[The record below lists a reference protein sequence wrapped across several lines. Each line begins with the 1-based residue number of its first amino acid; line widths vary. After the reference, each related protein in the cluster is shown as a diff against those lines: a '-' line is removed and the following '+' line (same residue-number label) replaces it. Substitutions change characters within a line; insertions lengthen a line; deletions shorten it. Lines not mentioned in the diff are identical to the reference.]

1 MTTSKLAADFEQ
13 TELSQVLGAKNAS
26 ALEKAFGYQ
35 NVGEFLHHFPRRYV
49 EVGELTPIAELPF
62 DEHVTVVAQVV
73 NVSQRQMH
81 SRKGFIF
88 EVTVSDELGDAG
100 QELRMTFFNGYQAR
114 TDLQIGTIAM
124 FSGKVGW
131 YQDHLQLSQPDYA
144 ILDEAS
150 QADPTPIPI
159 YPASAKMPNK
169 RIRDLMNVLLE
180 HMTEQNLPEFL
191 PQPLLDARHYPTRWQ
206 AFVQR
211 HHPRELKQA
220 YIARQRFAYEEA
232 FVLQLSL
239 AQKSAQL
246 GSQRAVP
253 RTRVVGGLADKFD
266 QNLPFALTEDQVTVG
281 DEIGADLSV
290 QHPMHRLLQG
300 EVGSGK
306 TVVALRA
313 ILQVI
318 DAGGQAALLAPTEV
332 LAAQHYASIT
342 KMLGS
347 LADPGLFGE
356 GEGTGVALLTGSAK
370 TAQRREALLGIAS
383 GETGLIIG
391 THALL
396 SDQVRFAELGLVVVD
411 EQHRFGVE
419 QRDAL
424 RAKAGDDVPHTLVMT
439 ATPIP
444 RTVAMTVFGDLD
456 TSTIK
461 RLPAGRAPI
470 ATHIV
475 PMQLTGYRDR
485 LYSRIREEVGK
496 GHQVYVVCPRITES
510 AGEQGV
516 LLATY
521 EDTSAQT
528 MSVEMMFD
536 MLNSMPEF
544 EGVRIESLHSQLDPF
559 DKQQIMDSFAAGDID
574 VLVSTTV
581 IEVGVDVHN
590 ATLMVIMDAER
601 FGISQLHQL
610 RGRVGRGGLPGT
622 CLLTTWLDADHAS
635 VNRLRVIES
644 TLDGFELAEADLL
657 ERREGNILG
666 VQQSGSQSTLRE
678 LSIIK
683 DRALIEQA
691 RHDVQTL
698 IGTEQ
703 WQLEYPLLFQTVM
716 GWVDESTREFLNK
729 N

>member
-1 MTTSKLAADFEQ
+1 MDDIRLKNIELA
-13 TELSQVLGAKNAS
+13 ELSKALGAKNAG
-26 ALEKAFGYQ
+26 AIEKAFGYTT
-35 NVGEFLHHFPRRYV
+35 VGEFLRHFPRRYV
-49 EVGELTPIAELPF
+49 DVGELTPIAELPF

-81 SRKGFIF
+81 SRRGFIF
-88 EVTVSDELGDAG
+88 EVTVSDELANNG

-114 TDLQIGTIAM
+114 NDLHIGTIAM

-144 ILDEAS
+144 ILDTAE
-150 QADPTPIPI
+150 QADPRPIPI

-169 RIRDLMNVLLE
+169 KIRDLMALL
-180 HMTEQNLPEFL
+180 TELFTEEQLPEFL
-191 PQPLLDARHYPTRWQ
+191 PETILEQHHYPRR
-206 AFVQR
+206 AKAYLDR
-211 HHPRELKQA
+211 HSPREIKQA
-220 YIARQRFAYEEA
+220 YIARQRFAFEEA
-232 FVLQLSL
+232 FLLQLSL
-239 AQKSAQL
+239 AERNRKL
-246 GSQRAVP
+246 GNQPAIA
-253 RTRVVGGLADKFD
+253 RTQVKNGLADKFESR
-266 QNLPFALTEDQVTVG
+266 LPFELTDDQLAVG
-281 DEIGADLSV
+281 TAITADLARA
-290 QHPMHRLLQG
+290 HPMHRLLQG

-332 LAAQHYASIT
+332 LAAQHYSSIK
-342 KMLGS
+342 KMLGN

-396 SDQVRFAELGLVVVD
+396 GEHVRFAELGLVVID

-424 RAKAGDDVPHTLVMT
+424 RAKGEVAVPHTLVMT

-456 TSTIK
+456 ISTIRK
-461 RLPAGRAPI
+461 LPAGRAPI
-470 ATHIV
+470 STHIV

-485 LYSRIREEVGK
+485 LFSRIREEVSK
-496 GHQVYVVCPRITES
+496 GHQVYVVCPRISET
-510 AGEQGV
+510 AAEQGILV
-516 LLATY
+516 ATA
-521 EDTSAQT
+521 EDGANQT
-528 MSVEMMFD
+528 MSVEAMFE
-536 MLNSMPEF
+536 LLSTMPSF
-544 EGVRIESLHSQLDPF
+544 TDVRLEALHSQLDSS
-559 DKQQIMDSFAAGDID
+559 DKQDIMDEFATGQID

-622 CLLTTWLDADHAS
+622 CLLTTWLDADHQS
-635 VNRLRVIES
+635 VNRLRTIES
-644 TLDGFELAEADLL
+644 TLDGFELAEADLA
-657 ERREGNILG
+657 ERKEGNILG
-666 VQQSGSQSTLRE
+666 VQQSGSRSTLRE

-683 DRALIEQA
+683 DRGLIESA
-691 RHDVQTL
+691 RDDVQL
-698 IGTEQ
+698 LMQSGNWATENS
-703 WQLEYPLLFQTVM
+703 QLASVVGSWIDQ
-716 GWVDESTREFLNK
+716 STSEFLNK

>member
-1 MTTSKLAADFEQ
+1 MAETTLTSFESA
-13 TELSQVLGAKNAS
+13 ELSAFLGKKNSA
-26 ALEKAFGYQ
+26 ALEKAFGYTT
-35 NVGEFLHHFPRRYV
+35 VGEFLWHFPRRYV
-49 EVGELTPIAELPF
+49 EVGELTPISELPF

-81 SRKGFIF
+81 SRRGFIF
-88 EVTVSDELGDAG
+88 EVTVSDELSAGG
-100 QELRMTFFNGYQAR
+100 QELKMTFFNGYQAR
-114 TDLQIGTIAM
+114 TDLHIGTIAM

-131 YQDHLQLSQPDYA
+131 YQDHLQLSQPEYA

-150 QADPTPIPI
+150 QADPRPIPI

-169 RIRDLMNVLLE
+169 RIRDLMGLLLE
-180 HMTEQNLPEFL
+180 HFTDQKLPEFL
-191 PQPLLDARHYPTRWQ
+191 PGELLRTHHYPQRHQ
-206 AFVQR
+206 AFLDR
-211 HHPRELKQA
+211 HFPKEIKHA
-220 YIARQRFAYEEA
+220 YAARQRFAFEEA
-232 FVLQLSL
+232 FMLQLAL
-239 AQKSAQL
+239 GERGRQLGAQKAIA
-246 GSQRAVP
+246 RPPVP
-253 RTRVVGGLADKFD
+253 GRLADKFD
-266 QNLPFALTEDQVTVG
+266 AQLPFSLTEDQLVVG
-281 DEIGADLSV
+281 EQISKDLDQS
-290 QHPMHRLLQG
+290 HPMHRLLQG

-332 LAAQHYASIT
+332 LAAQHYASIK
-342 KMLGS
+342 KMLGK
-347 LADPGLFGE
+347 LAEPGLFGE
-356 GEGTGVALLTGSAK
+356 GEGTDVALLTGSAK

-396 SDQVRFAELGLVVVD
+396 SDHVQFADLGLVVVD

-424 RAKAGDDVPHTLVMT
+424 KSKAVDSVPHTLVMT

-470 ATHIV
+470 HTHIV
-475 PMQLTGYRDR
+475 PMQLTGFRDR
-485 LYSRIREEVGK
+485 LFTRIVEEVEK
-496 GHQVYVVCPRITES
+496 GHQAYVVCPRISDS
-510 AGEQGV
+510 AAEQGI
-516 LLATY
+516 LLASY
-521 EDTSAQT
+521 EESSGQP
-528 MSVEMMFD
+528 MSVEAMHE
-536 MLNSMPEF
+536 MLAGMPEF
-544 EGVRIESLHSQLDPF
+544 AGIRTEALHSQLDAA
-559 DKQQIMDSFAAGDID
+559 DKQATMDSFARGEID
-574 VLVSTTV
+574 VLISTTV
-581 IEVGVDVHN
+581 IEVGVDVQN

-622 CLLTTWLDADHAS
+622 CLMTTWLDADHPS
-635 VNRLRVIES
+635 VGRLKTIES
-644 TLDGFELAEADLL
+644 TIDGFELAEADLA
-657 ERREGNILG
+657 ERKEGNILG
-666 VQQSGSQSTLRE
+666 VQQSGSRSTLRE

-683 DRALIEQA
+683 DRSLIEQA
-691 RHDVQTL
+691 KTDVGRL
-698 IGTEQ
+698 LADANWGSN
-703 WQLEYPLLFQTVM
+703 YPGLLSAA
-716 GWVDESTREFLNK
+716 GNWLDESTKEFLNK

>member
-1 MTTSKLAADFEQ
+1 MMTEQ
-13 TELSQVLGAKNAS
+13 TLVSFEASELSTYLGDKNAT
-26 ALEKAFGYQ
+26 ALEKAFGYTT
-35 NVGEFLHHFPRRYV
+35 VGELLWHFPRRYV

-81 SRKGFIF
+81 SRRGFIY
-88 EVTVSDELGDAG
+88 EVTVSDELSSGG
-100 QELRMTFFNGYQAR
+100 QELKMTFFNGYQAR
-114 TDLQIGTIAM
+114 TDLTVGTIAM

-144 ILDEAS
+144 VLDEAS
-150 QADPTPIPI
+150 QADPRPIPI

-169 RIRDLMNVLLE
+169 RIRDLIGLLLP
-180 HMTEQNLPEFL
+180 HVTEENLPEFL
-191 PQPLLDARHYPTRWQ
+191 PSDLLGSNHYPQRFQ
-206 AFVQR
+206 AYLQR
-211 HHPRELKQA
+211 HAPREVKHA
-220 YIARQRFAYEEA
+220 YVARQRFAYEEA
-232 FVLQLSL
+232 FVLQLTL
-239 AQKSAQL
+239 AERSRQL
-246 GSQRAVP
+246 GAQHAVARP
-253 RTRVVGGLADKFD
+253 RQSGKLADKFEA
-266 QNLPFALTEDQVTVG
+266 QLPFTLTEDQLQVG
-281 DEIGADLSV
+281 DQLASDLS
-290 QHPMHRLLQG
+290 QPHPMHRLLQG

-306 TVVALRA
+306 TIVALRA

-318 DAGGQAALLAPTEV
+318 DGGGQAALLAPTEV
-332 LAAQHYASIT
+332 LAAQHFASIT
-342 KMLGS
+342 KMLGR

-356 GEGTGVALLTGSAK
+356 GEGAGVALLTGSAK
-370 TAQRREALLGIAS
+370 TAQRRQALLGIAS
-383 GETGLIIG
+383 GEIGLIIG

-396 SDQVRFAELGLVVVD
+396 SDQVQFAELGLVVVD

-424 RAKAGDDVPHTLVMT
+424 RAKSGDAVPHTLVMT

-470 ATHIV
+470 QTHIV
-475 PMQLTGYRDR
+475 PMQLTSFRER
-485 LYSRIREEVGK
+485 LFSKITEEVSQ
-496 GHQVYVVCPRITES
+496 GHQVYVVCPRITDT
-510 AGEQGV
+510 AAEQGV
-516 LLATY
+516 LLSTY
-521 EDTSAQT
+521 EESSGQT
-528 MSVEMMFD
+528 MSVEAMME
-536 MLNSMPEF
+536 LLAGMPSF
-544 EGVRIESLHSQLDPF
+544 ANVRVEALHSQLDSE
-559 DKQQIMDSFAAGDID
+559 DKQDVMDSFAGGNID

-610 RGRVGRGGLPGT
+610 RGRVGRGGLQGT
-622 CLLTTWLDADHAS
+622 CLMTTWLDADHPS
-635 VNRLRVIES
+635 VGRLKTIES
-644 TLDGFELAEADLL
+644 TMDGFELAEADLA

-666 VQQSGSQSTLRE
+666 AQQSGSRSALKE

-683 DRALIEQA
+683 DRKLIEQA
-691 RHDVQTL
+691 RANVEAL
-698 IGTEQ
+698 MNVSE
-703 WQLEYPLLFQTVM
+703 WQNKYPELLKM
-716 GWVDESTREFLNK
+716 AGSWVDESSQEFLNK

>member
-1 MTTSKLAADFEQ
+1 MTDQGTAPFEDSELA
-13 TELSQVLGAKNAS
+13 TYLGGKNAQ
-26 ALEKAFGYQ
+26 ALEKAFGYRT
-35 NVGEFLHHFPRRYV
+35 VGDFLWHFPRRYV

-81 SRKGFIF
+81 SRRGFIF
-88 EVTVSDELGDAG
+88 EVTVSDELSSGG
-100 QELRMTFFNGYQAR
+100 QELKMTFFNGYQAR
-114 TDLQIGTIAM
+114 SDLVVGTIAM

-144 ILDEAS
+144 VLDEVS
-150 QADPTPIPI
+150 QADPRPIPI
-159 YPASAKMPNK
+159 YPATAKMPNK
-169 RIRDLMNVLLE
+169 KIRDLMGLLIPHLSE
-180 HMTEQNLPEFL
+180 KRLPEFL
-191 PQPLLDARHYPTRWQ
+191 PDEILRAHRYPERHR
-206 AFVQR
+206 AFLER
-211 HHPRELKQA
+211 HTPREIKNA
-220 YIARQRFAYEEA
+220 YIARQRFAFEEA
-232 FVLQLSL
+232 LVLQLSL
-239 AQKSAQL
+239 AERNRQL
-246 GSQRAVP
+246 GTQQAIARLGVEG
-253 RTRVVGGLADKFD
+253 RLADKFD
-266 QNLPFALTEDQVTVG
+266 NQLPFELTEDQLQVG
-281 DEIGADLSV
+281 DQIYADLS
-290 QHPMHRLLQG
+290 QAHPMHRLLQG

-306 TVVALRA
+306 TIVALRA

-332 LAAQHYASIT
+332 LAAQHFSSIK
-342 KMLGS
+342 KMLGK
-347 LADPGLFGE
+347 LAEPGLFGE

-396 SDQVRFAELGLVVVD
+396 GDQVQFAELGLVVVD

-424 RAKAGDDVPHTLVMT
+424 RAKSGNWVPHTLVMT

-470 ATHIV
+470 QTHIV
-475 PMQLTGYRDR
+475 PMQLAGYRDR
-485 LYSRIREEVGK
+485 LFSRITEEVSQ
-496 GHQVYVVCPRITES
+496 GHQVYVVCPRISDTT
-510 AGEQGV
+510 AEQGV
-516 LLATY
+516 LLSTY
-521 EDTSAQT
+521 DEPSGQI
-528 MSVEMMFD
+528 MSVEAMME
-536 MLNSMPEF
+536 LLAGMPEF
-544 EGVRIESLHSQLDPF
+544 SSLRVEALHSQLDAAR
-559 DKQQIMDSFAAGDID
+559 KQELMDSFARGEID

-610 RGRVGRGGLPGT
+610 RGRIGRGGLPGT
-622 CLLTTWLDADHAS
+622 CLMTTWLDADHPS
-635 VNRLRVIES
+635 VSRLKTIES
-644 TLDGFELAEADLL
+644 TLDGFELAEAELA

-666 VQQSGSQSTLRE
+666 VQQSGSQSSLKE

-683 DRALIEQA
+683 DRTVIEQA
-691 RHDVQTL
+691 RGHVDALMKMPAWQTKYPRL
-698 IGTEQ
+698 
-703 WQLEYPLLFQTVM
+703 LEIV
-716 GWVDESTREFLNK
+716 GAWADESTKEFLNK

>member
-1 MTTSKLAADFEQ
+1 MAETTLTSFESA
-13 TELSQVLGAKNAS
+13 ELSAFLGKKNS
-26 ALEKAFGYQ
+26 TALEKAFGYKT
-35 NVGEFLHHFPRRYV
+35 VGEFLWHFPRRYV
-49 EVGELTPIAELPF
+49 EVGELTPISELPF

-81 SRKGFIF
+81 SRRGFIF
-88 EVTVSDELGDAG
+88 EVTVSDELSAGG
-100 QELRMTFFNGYQAR
+100 QELKMTFFNGYQAR
-114 TDLQIGTIAM
+114 TDLHIGTIAM

-131 YQDHLQLSQPDYA
+131 YQDHLQLSQPEYA

-150 QADPTPIPI
+150 QADPRPIPI

-169 RIRDLMNVLLE
+169 RIRDLMGLLLE
-180 HMTEQNLPEFL
+180 HFTDQKLPEFL
-191 PQPLLDARHYPTRWQ
+191 PRELLRTHHYPQRHQ
-206 AFVQR
+206 AFLDR
-211 HHPRELKQA
+211 HFPKEIKHA
-220 YIARQRFAYEEA
+220 YVARQRFAFEEA
-232 FVLQLSL
+232 FMLQLAL
-239 AQKSAQL
+239 GERGRQLGAQKAIA
-246 GSQRAVP
+246 RPPVP
-253 RTRVVGGLADKFD
+253 GRLADKFD
-266 QNLPFALTEDQVTVG
+266 AQLPFSLTEDQLVVG
-281 DEIGADLSV
+281 EQISKDLDQS
-290 QHPMHRLLQG
+290 HPMHRLLQG

-332 LAAQHYASIT
+332 LAAQHYASIK
-342 KMLGS
+342 KMLGK
-347 LADPGLFGE
+347 LAEPGLFGE
-356 GEGTGVALLTGSAK
+356 GEGTGVELLTGSAK
-370 TAQRREALLGIAS
+370 SAHRREALLGIAS

-396 SDQVRFAELGLVVVD
+396 SDHVQFADLGLVVVD

-424 RAKAGDDVPHTLVMT
+424 RSKAVDSVPHTLVMT

-470 ATHIV
+470 HTHIV
-475 PMQLTGYRDR
+475 PMQLTGFRDR
-485 LYSRIREEVGK
+485 LFTRIVEEVEK
-496 GHQVYVVCPRITES
+496 GHQVYVVCPRISDT
-510 AGEQGV
+510 AAEQGV
-516 LLATY
+516 LLASY
-521 EDTSAQT
+521 EDSSGQP
-528 MSVEMMFD
+528 MSVESMQE
-536 MLNSMPEF
+536 MLGGMPEF
-544 EGVRIESLHSQLDPF
+544 AGIRTEALHSQLDAA
-559 DKQQIMDSFAAGDID
+559 DKQATMDSFARGEID
-574 VLVSTTV
+574 VLISTTV

-622 CLLTTWLDADHAS
+622 CLMTTWLDADHPS
-635 VNRLRVIES
+635 VGRLKTIES
-644 TLDGFELAEADLL
+644 TIDGFELAEADLA
-657 ERREGNILG
+657 ERKEGNILG
-666 VQQSGSQSTLRE
+666 VQQSGSRSTLRE

-683 DRALIEQA
+683 DRSLIEQA
-691 RHDVQTL
+691 RTDV
-698 IGTEQ
+698 GR
-703 WQLEYPLLFQTVM
+703 LLADANWGSNYQ
-716 GWVDESTREFLNK
+716 GLLSAAGNWLDESTKEFLNK

>member
-1 MTTSKLAADFEQ
+1 MTAETTIQDFENSP
-13 TELSQVLGAKNAS
+13 LSKMLGAKNAT
-26 ALEKAFGYQ
+26 ALEKAFGYGT
-35 NVGEFLHHFPRRYV
+35 VGEFIRHFPRRYV

-73 NVSQRQMH
+73 NISQRQMH

-100 QELRMTFFNGYQAR
+100 QQLKMTFFNGYQAR
-114 TDLQIGTIAM
+114 TDLLVGTIAM

-131 YQDHLQLSQPDYA
+131 YQDHLQLNQPDYA
-144 ILDEAS
+144 VLDEAS
-150 QADPTPIPI
+150 QADPRPIPI

-169 RIRDLMNVLLE
+169 KIRDLMAHLIE
-180 HMTEQNLPEFL
+180 QMTEENLPEFL
-191 PQPLLDARHYPTRWQ
+191 PQELLDAHHYPLRHQ
-206 AFVQR
+206 AYANR
-211 HHPRELKQA
+211 HSPRELKNA
-220 YIARQRFAYEEA
+220 YVARQRFAFEEA
-232 FVLQLSL
+232 FLLQLSL
-239 AQKSAQL
+239 AERNRQIGTQHAIA
-246 GSQRAVP
+246 RP
-253 RTRVVGGLADKFD
+253 RRTGGLADKFD
-266 QNLPFALTEDQVTVG
+266 AQLPFVLTEDQQQVG
-281 DEIGADLSV
+281 HEISQDLELN
-290 QHPMHRLLQG
+290 HPMHRLLQG

-342 KMLGS
+342 KMLGT

-383 GETGLIIG
+383 GETGLIVG

-396 SDQVRFAELGLVVVD
+396 GEQVRFAELGLVVID

-424 RAKAGDDVPHTLVMT
+424 RAKGNDSVPHTLVMT

-461 RLPAGRAPI
+461 HLPVGRAPI
-470 ATHIV
+470 STHIV
-475 PMQLTGYRDR
+475 PMQLTGYRNR
-485 LYSRIREEVGK
+485 LYTRISEEVAK
-496 GHQVYVVCPRITES
+496 GHQVYVVCPRISDS
-510 AGEQGV
+510 AGEQGI

-521 EDTSAQT
+521 EDTSAQS
-528 MSVEMMFD
+528 MSVEK
-536 MLNSMPEF
+536 MLELLGGLPEF
-544 EGVRIESLHSQLDPF
+544 NSINVQGLHSQLDSG
-559 DKQQIMDSFAAGDID
+559 DKQTIMDAFAAGDID

-622 CLLTTWLDADHAS
+622 CLLSTWLDADHPS

-644 TLDGFELAEADLL
+644 TLDGFELAEADLA
-657 ERREGNILG
+657 ERKEGNILG
-666 VQQSGSQSTLRE
+666 VQQSGRQSTLRE

-683 DRALIEQA
+683 DRALIEKA
-691 RHDVQTL
+691 RDDVRIL
-698 IGTEQ
+698 MGMPFWHEK
-703 WQLEYPLLFQTVM
+703 YPALLAATKN
-716 GWVDESTREFLNK
+716 WVDESTREFLNK

>member
-1 MTTSKLAADFEQ
+1 MAETTLTSFESA
-13 TELSQVLGAKNAS
+13 ELSAFLGKKNS
-26 ALEKAFGYQ
+26 TALEKAFGYTT
-35 NVGEFLHHFPRRYV
+35 VGEFLWHFPRRYV
-49 EVGELTPIAELPF
+49 EVGELTPISELPF

-81 SRKGFIF
+81 SRRGFIF
-88 EVTVSDELGDAG
+88 EVTVSDELSTGG
-100 QELRMTFFNGYQAR
+100 QELKMTFFNGYQAR
-114 TDLQIGTIAM
+114 TDLHIGTIAM

-131 YQDHLQLSQPDYA
+131 YQDHLQLSQPEYA

-150 QADPTPIPI
+150 QADPRPIPI

-169 RIRDLMNVLLE
+169 RIRDLMGLLLE
-180 HMTEQNLPEFL
+180 HFTDQKLPEFL
-191 PQPLLDARHYPTRWQ
+191 PWELLRTHHYPQRHQ
-206 AFVQR
+206 AFLDR
-211 HHPRELKQA
+211 HFPKEIKHA
-220 YIARQRFAYEEA
+220 YIARQRFAFEEA
-232 FVLQLSL
+232 FMLQLAL
-239 AQKSAQL
+239 GERGRQLGAQKAIA
-246 GSQRAVP
+246 RPPVP
-253 RTRVVGGLADKFD
+253 GRLADKFD
-266 QNLPFALTEDQVTVG
+266 AQLPFSLTEDQLVVG
-281 DEIGADLSV
+281 EQISKDLDQS
-290 QHPMHRLLQG
+290 HPMHRLLQG

-332 LAAQHYASIT
+332 LAAQHYASIK
-342 KMLGS
+342 KMLGK
-347 LADPGLFGE
+347 LAEPGLFGE

-396 SDQVRFAELGLVVVD
+396 SDHVQFADLGLVVVD

-424 RAKAGDDVPHTLVMT
+424 KSKTVDSVPHTLVMT

-470 ATHIV
+470 HTHIV
-475 PMQLTGYRDR
+475 PMQLTGFRDR
-485 LYSRIREEVGK
+485 LFTRIVEEVEK
-496 GHQVYVVCPRITES
+496 GHQAYVVCPRISDS
-510 AGEQGV
+510 AAEQGI
-516 LLATY
+516 LLASY
-521 EDTSAQT
+521 EDSSAQP
-528 MSVEMMFD
+528 MSVEAMQE
-536 MLNSMPEF
+536 MLGRMPEF
-544 EGVRIESLHSQLDPF
+544 AGIRTEALHSQLDAA
-559 DKQQIMDSFAAGDID
+559 DKQATMDSFARGEID
-574 VLVSTTV
+574 VLISTTV

-622 CLLTTWLDADHAS
+622 CLMTTWLDADHPS
-635 VNRLRVIES
+635 VGRLKTIES
-644 TLDGFELAEADLL
+644 TIDGFELAEADLA
-657 ERREGNILG
+657 ERKEGNILG
-666 VQQSGSQSTLRE
+666 VQQSGSRSTLRE

-683 DRALIEQA
+683 DRSLIEQA
-691 RHDVQTL
+691 RTDVGRL
-698 IGTEQ
+698 LADANWGSD
-703 WQLEYPLLFQTVM
+703 YPGLLSAA
-716 GWVDESTREFLNK
+716 GNWLDESTKEFLNK

>member
-1 MTTSKLAADFEQ
+1 MMDEIRLKTFELA
-13 TELSQVLGAKNAS
+13 ELSEVLGAKNAG
-26 ALEKAFGYQ
+26 ALEKAFGYTT
-35 NVGEFLHHFPRRYV
+35 VGEFLWHFPRRYV
-49 EVGELTPIAELPF
+49 DVGELTPIAELPF

-81 SRKGFIF
+81 SRRGFIF
-88 EVTVSDELGDAG
+88 EVTVSDELANNG

-114 TDLQIGTIAM
+114 NDLQIGTIAM

-144 ILDEAS
+144 ILDTAE
-150 QADPTPIPI
+150 QADPRPIPI

-169 RIRDLMNVLLE
+169 KIRDLMGLL
-180 HMTEQNLPEFL
+180 TELFTEEQLPEFL
-191 PQPLLDARHYPTRWQ
+191 PDAILAQHHYPRR
-206 AFVQR
+206 AKAYLDR
-211 HHPRELKQA
+211 HSPGEIKQA
-220 YIARQRFAYEEA
+220 YIARQRFAFEEA
-232 FVLQLSL
+232 FLLQLSL
-239 AQKSAQL
+239 AERSRKL
-246 GSQRAVP
+246 GNQPAIARRQVKD
-253 RTRVVGGLADKFD
+253 GLADKFESR
-266 QNLPFALTEDQVTVG
+266 LPFELTDDQLEVG
-281 DEIGADLSV
+281 AAITADLARA
-290 QHPMHRLLQG
+290 HPMHRLLQG

-306 TVVALRA
+306 TIVALRA

-332 LAAQHYASIT
+332 LAAQHYSSIK
-342 KMLGS
+342 KMLGN
-347 LADPGLFGE
+347 LAEPGLFGE
-356 GEGTGVALLTGSAK
+356 GAGTGVALLTGSAK

-396 SDQVRFAELGLVVVD
+396 GEHVRFAELGLVVID

-424 RAKAGDDVPHTLVMT
+424 RAKGEDAVPHTLVMT

-456 TSTIK
+456 TSTIRK
-461 RLPAGRAPI
+461 LPAGRAPI
-470 ATHIV
+470 STHIV
-475 PMQLTGYRDR
+475 PMQLTGFRDR
-485 LYSRIREEVGK
+485 LFSRIREEVSK
-496 GHQVYVVCPRITES
+496 GHQVYVVCPRITET
-510 AGEQGV
+510 AAEQGILV
-516 LLATY
+516 ATA
-521 EDTSAQT
+521 EDGANQT
-528 MSVEMMFD
+528 MSVEAMFE
-536 MLNSMPEF
+536 LLSSMPSF
-544 EGVRIESLHSQLDPF
+544 TDVRLESLHSQLDSH
-559 DKQQIMDSFAAGDID
+559 DKQEIMDEFAAGQID

-622 CLLTTWLDADHAS
+622 CLLTTWLDADHQS
-635 VNRLRVIES
+635 VNRLRTIES
-644 TLDGFELAEADLL
+644 TLDGFELAEADLA
-657 ERREGNILG
+657 ERKEGNILG
-666 VQQSGSQSTLRE
+666 VQQSGSRSTLRE

-683 DRALIEQA
+683 DRGLIESA
-691 RHDVQTL
+691 RDDVQQL
-698 IGTEQ
+698 MQSENWATEHSKLASVVGSWTDQ
-703 WQLEYPLLFQTVM
+703 
-716 GWVDESTREFLNK
+716 STSEFLNK

>member
-1 MTTSKLAADFEQ
+1 MTEQASVSFETS
-13 TELSQVLGAKNAS
+13 ELSIYLGDKNAK
-26 ALEKAFGYQ
+26 ALDKAFGYTT
-35 NVGEFLHHFPRRYV
+35 VGEFLWHFPRRYV

-62 DEHVTVVAQVV
+62 DEHVTVVAQVI

-81 SRKGFIF
+81 SRRGFIY
-88 EVTVSDELGDAG
+88 EVTVSDELSHGG
-100 QELRMTFFNGYQAR
+100 QELKMTFFNGYQAR
-114 TDLQIGTIAM
+114 TDLVVGTIAM

-144 ILDEAS
+144 VLDEAS
-150 QADPTPIPI
+150 QADPRPIPI

-169 RIRDLMNVLLE
+169 RIRDLMGLLLP
-180 HMTEQNLPEFL
+180 HVTTENLPEFL
-191 PQPLLDARHYPTRWQ
+191 PEDIVAANHYPQRFQ
-206 AFVQR
+206 AFLRR
-211 HHPRELKQA
+211 HAPREIKHA
-220 YIARQRFAYEEA
+220 YVARQRFAFEEA
-232 FVLQLSL
+232 FILQLTL
-239 AQKSAQL
+239 AERSRQL
-246 GSQRAVP
+246 GAQHAVARP
-253 RTRVVGGLADKFD
+253 RISGKLAEKFD
-266 QNLPFALTEDQVTVG
+266 GQLPFSLTEDQLQVG
-281 DEIGADLSV
+281 DQISADLS
-290 QHPMHRLLQG
+290 QPHPMHRLLQG

-306 TVVALRA
+306 TIVALRA

-342 KMLGS
+342 KMLGP
-347 LADPGLFGE
+347 LADSGLFGE
-356 GEGTGVALLTGSAK
+356 GEGAGVALLTGSAK

-396 SDQVRFAELGLVVVD
+396 GDQVQFAELGLVVVD

-424 RAKAGDDVPHTLVMT
+424 RAKSGDAVPHTLVMT

-444 RTVAMTVFGDLD
+444 RTVAMTVFGDVD

-470 ATHIV
+470 QTHIV
-475 PMQLTGYRDR
+475 PMQLTGFRDR
-485 LYSRIREEVGK
+485 LFSRITEEVSK
-496 GHQVYVVCPRITES
+496 GHQVYVVCPRITDT
-510 AGEQGV
+510 AAEQGV

-521 EDTSAQT
+521 EDSSGQT
-528 MSVEMMFD
+528 MSVEAMTE
-536 MLNSMPEF
+536 LLAGMPSFADIRVEA
-544 EGVRIESLHSQLDPF
+544 LHSQLDSGQ
-559 DKQQIMDSFAAGDID
+559 KQAAMDSFANGNID

-622 CLLTTWLDADHAS
+622 CLMTTWLDADHPS
-635 VNRLRVIES
+635 VARLKTIES
-644 TLDGFELAEADLL
+644 TMDGFELAEADLA

-666 VQQSGSQSTLRE
+666 AQQSGSRSSLKE

-683 DRALIEQA
+683 DRKLIELA
-691 RHDVQTL
+691 RDNVEGLMKVRDWHEKYPEL
-698 IGTEQ
+698 
-703 WQLEYPLLFQTVM
+703 LETASS
-716 GWVDESTREFLNK
+716 WVDESSQEFLNK

>member
-1 MTTSKLAADFEQ
+1 MTNQSSVQFEDSELASYLGSKN
-13 TELSQVLGAKNAS
+13 SQ
-26 ALEKAFGYQ
+26 ALEKAFGYTT
-35 NVGEFLHHFPRRYV
+35 VGDFLWHFPRRYV

-73 NVSQRQMH
+73 DVSQRQMH
-81 SRKGFIF
+81 SRRGFIF
-88 EVTVSDELGDAG
+88 EVTVSDELSSGG
-100 QELRMTFFNGYQAR
+100 QELKMTFFNGYQAR
-114 TDLQIGTIAM
+114 TDLTVGTIAM

-144 ILDEAS
+144 VLDEAS
-150 QADPTPIPI
+150 QADPRPIPI

-169 RIRDLMNVLLE
+169 RIRDLMGLLLPHLSE
-180 HMTEQNLPEFL
+180 DNLPEFL
-191 PQPLLDARHYPTRWQ
+191 PEEVLGSHRYPERHR
-206 AFVQR
+206 AFLER
-211 HHPRELKQA
+211 HAPREIKHA
-220 YIARQRFAYEEA
+220 YIARQRFAFEEA
-232 FVLQLSL
+232 FILQLSL
-239 AQKSAQL
+239 AERSRQL
-246 GSQRAVP
+246 GTQPAIARPRVAGRLAERFESQ
-253 RTRVVGGLADKFD
+253 
-266 QNLPFALTEDQVTVG
+266 LPFDLTVDQLQVG
-281 DEIGADLSV
+281 DQIAADLS
-290 QHPMHRLLQG
+290 QAHPMHRLLQG

-306 TVVALRA
+306 TIVALRA

-332 LAAQHYASIT
+332 LAAQHFASIK
-342 KMLGS
+342 KMLGA
-347 LADPGLFGE
+347 LAEPGLFGE

-396 SDQVRFAELGLVVVD
+396 GDQVQFAELGLVVVD

-424 RAKAGDDVPHTLVMT
+424 RAKSGDALPHTLVMT

-470 ATHIV
+470 QTHIV
-475 PMQLTGYRDR
+475 PMQLSGYRQR
-485 LYSRIREEVGK
+485 LYSRMTEEVSK
-496 GHQVYVVCPRITES
+496 GHQVYVVCPRITDT
-510 AGEQGV
+510 AAEQGV
-516 LLATY
+516 LLSTY
-521 EDTSAQT
+521 DEPSGQT
-528 MSVEMMFD
+528 MSVEAMTEQ
-536 MLNSMPEF
+536 LAGMPEF
-544 EGVRIESLHSQLDPF
+544 AGIRIEALHSQLESVQ
-559 DKQQIMDSFAAGDID
+559 KQQVMDSFARGEIDI
-574 VLVSTTV
+574 LVSTTV

-622 CLLTTWLDADHAS
+622 CLMTTWLDADHAS
-635 VNRLRVIES
+635 VLRLKTIES
-644 TLDGFELAEADLL
+644 TMDGFELAEADLA

-666 VQQSGSQSTLRE
+666 VQQSGRQSSLKE

-683 DRALIEQA
+683 DRTLIEQA
-691 RHDVQTL
+691 RNHVDAL
-698 IGTEQ
+698 MKMPDWE
-703 WQLEYPLLFQTVM
+703 EKYPRLVEIA
-716 GWVDESTREFLNK
+716 GAWADESTKEFLNK

>member
-1 MTTSKLAADFEQ
+1 MAESTFTSFESA
-13 TELSQVLGAKNAS
+13 ELSAFLGKKNS
-26 ALEKAFGYQ
+26 TALEKAFGYTT
-35 NVGEFLHHFPRRYV
+35 VGELLWHFPRRYV
-49 EVGELTPIAELPF
+49 EVGELTPISELPF

-81 SRKGFIF
+81 SRRGFIF
-88 EVTVSDELGDAG
+88 EVTVSDELSAGG
-100 QELRMTFFNGYQAR
+100 QELKMTFFNGYQAR
-114 TDLQIGTIAM
+114 TDLHIGTIAM

-131 YQDHLQLSQPDYA
+131 YQDHLQLSQPEYA

-150 QADPTPIPI
+150 QADPRPIPI

-169 RIRDLMNVLLE
+169 RIRDLMGLLLE
-180 HMTEQNLPEFL
+180 HFTDQKLPEFL
-191 PQPLLDARHYPTRWQ
+191 PGELLRTHHYPQRHQ
-206 AFVQR
+206 AFLDR
-211 HHPRELKQA
+211 HFPKEIKHA
-220 YIARQRFAYEEA
+220 YVARQRFAFEEA
-232 FVLQLSL
+232 FMLQLAL
-239 AQKSAQL
+239 GERGRQLGAQKAIA
-246 GSQRAVP
+246 RPPVP
-253 RTRVVGGLADKFD
+253 GRLADKFD
-266 QNLPFALTEDQVTVG
+266 AQLPFSLTEDQLVVG
-281 DEIGADLSV
+281 EQISKDLDQS
-290 QHPMHRLLQG
+290 HPMHRLLQG

-332 LAAQHYASIT
+332 LAAQHYASIK
-342 KMLGS
+342 KMLGK
-347 LADPGLFGE
+347 LAEPGLFGE

-370 TAQRREALLGIAS
+370 SAHRREALLGIAS

-396 SDQVRFAELGLVVVD
+396 SDHVQFADLGLVVVD

-424 RAKAGDDVPHTLVMT
+424 RSKAVDSVPHTLVMT

-470 ATHIV
+470 HTHIV
-475 PMQLTGYRDR
+475 PMQLTGFRDR
-485 LYSRIREEVGK
+485 LFTRIVEEVEK
-496 GHQVYVVCPRITES
+496 GHQAYVVCPRISDT
-510 AGEQGV
+510 AAEQGV
-516 LLATY
+516 LLASY
-521 EDTSAQT
+521 EESSGQP
-528 MSVEMMFD
+528 MSVESMQE
-536 MLNSMPEF
+536 MLGGMPEF
-544 EGVRIESLHSQLDPF
+544 AGIRTETLHSQLDVA
-559 DKQQIMDSFAAGDID
+559 DKQATMDSFARGEID
-574 VLVSTTV
+574 VLISTTV
-581 IEVGVDVHN
+581 VEVGVDVHN

-622 CLLTTWLDADHAS
+622 CLITTWLDADHPS
-635 VNRLRVIES
+635 VGRLKTIES
-644 TLDGFELAEADLL
+644 TIDGFDLAEADLA
-657 ERREGNILG
+657 ERKEGNILG
-666 VQQSGSQSTLRE
+666 VQQSGSRSTLRE

-683 DRALIEQA
+683 DRSLIEHA
-691 RHDVQTL
+691 RTDVGRL
-698 IGTEQ
+698 LADANWGSN
-703 WQLEYPLLFQTVM
+703 YPGLLSAA
-716 GWVDESTREFLNK
+716 GNWLDDSTKEFLNK

>member
-1 MTTSKLAADFEQ
+1 MDESKSETFEQ
-13 TELSQVLGAKNAS
+13 LELSRVLGSKNAG
-26 ALEKAFGYQ
+26 ALEKSFGYTT
-35 NVGEFLHHFPRRYV
+35 VGEFLWHFPRRYV

-81 SRKGFIF
+81 SRRGFIF
-88 EVTVSDELGDAG
+88 EVTVSDELAQNG
-100 QELRMTFFNGYQAR
+100 QELKMTFFNGYQAR
-114 TDLQIGTIAM
+114 QDLIVGTIAM

-144 ILDEAS
+144 ILDTAA
-150 QADPTPIPI
+150 QADPWPIPI

-169 RIRDLMNVLLE
+169 KIRDLIGLFIE
-180 HMTEQNLPEFL
+180 EMTESRLPEFL
-191 PQPLLDARHYPTRWQ
+191 PLQVLEKYRYPVRSKAYLD
-206 AFVQR
+206 R
-211 HHPRELKQA
+211 HHPREVKHA
-220 YIARQRFAYEEA
+220 YIARQRFAFEEA
-232 FVLQLSL
+232 FMLQLSL
-239 AQKSAQL
+239 AERSQTL
-246 GSQRAVP
+246 GQQPAIARK
-253 RTRVVGGLADKFD
+253 RVIGGLAAKFEAR
-266 QNLPFALTEDQVTVG
+266 LPFTLTADQLTVG
-281 DEIGADLSV
+281 EEISADL
-290 QHPMHRLLQG
+290 QKNHPMHRLLQG

-318 DAGGQAALLAPTEV
+318 DSGGQAALLAPTEV
-332 LAAQHYASIT
+332 LASQHYSSIK
-342 KMLGS
+342 KMLGN

-396 SDQVRFAELGLVVVD
+396 GEHVRFAELGLVVID

-419 QRDAL
+419 QREAL
-424 RAKAGDDVPHTLVMT
+424 RAKGEANVPHTLVMT

-461 RLPAGRAPI
+461 KLPAGRAPI
-470 ATHIV
+470 STHLV

-485 LYSRIREEVGK
+485 LFSRIREEVDK
-496 GHQVYVVCPRITES
+496 GHQVYVVCPRISETTL
-510 AGEQGV
+510 EQGT
-516 LLATY
+516 LLVTA
-521 EDTSAQT
+521 EDGANQT
-528 MSVEMMFD
+528 MSVEAMFE
-536 MLNSMPEF
+536 LLSSMPDF
-544 EGVRIESLHSQLDPF
+544 EDVQLEALHSQLDPH
-559 DKQQIMDSFAAGDID
+559 DKQEIMDEFAAGKID
-574 VLVSTTV
+574 VMVSTTV

-622 CLLTTWLDADHAS
+622 CLLTTWLDADHPS
-635 VNRLRVIES
+635 VQRLRTVEA
-644 TLDGFELAEADLL
+644 TLDGFELAESDLA

-666 VQQSGSQSTLRE
+666 VQQSGSRSTLRE

-683 DRALIEQA
+683 DRALIESA
-691 RHDVQTL
+691 REEVQ
-698 IGTEQ
+698 
-703 WQLEYPLLFQTVM
+703 QLMKQESWAKKYPELAAM
-716 GWVDESTREFLNK
+716 AESWIDQSTSEFLNK

>member
-1 MTTSKLAADFEQ
+1 MTDPSPVLFEESELAMY
-13 TELSQVLGAKNAS
+13 LGNKNAQ
-26 ALEKAFGYQ
+26 ALEKAFGYKT
-35 NVGEFLHHFPRRYV
+35 VGDFLWHFPRRYV

-81 SRKGFIF
+81 SRRGFIF
-88 EVTVSDELGDAG
+88 EVTVSDELSSGG
-100 QELRMTFFNGYQAR
+100 QELKMTFFNGYQAR
-114 TDLQIGTIAM
+114 TDLTVGTIAM

-144 ILDEAS
+144 VLDEAS
-150 QADPTPIPI
+150 QADPRPIPI

-169 RIRDLMNVLLE
+169 RIRDLMGLLIPHLSE
-180 HMTEQNLPEFL
+180 DNLPEFL
-191 PQPLLDARHYPTRWQ
+191 PEEILRSHRYPERHR
-206 AFVQR
+206 AFLER
-211 HHPRELKQA
+211 HVPREIKKA
-220 YIARQRFAYEEA
+220 YIARQRFAFEEA
-232 FVLQLSL
+232 FILQLSL
-239 AQKSAQL
+239 AERSRQL
-246 GSQRAVP
+246 GTQQAIARP
-253 RTRVVGGLADKFD
+253 RIAGRLAEKFD
-266 QNLPFALTEDQVTVG
+266 TQLPFELTEDQLQVG
-281 DEIGADLSV
+281 DQISSDLA
-290 QHPMHRLLQG
+290 QAHPMHRLLQG

-306 TVVALRA
+306 TIVALRA

-332 LAAQHYASIT
+332 LAAQHFSSIK
-342 KMLGS
+342 KMLGK
-347 LADPGLFGE
+347 LGEPGLFAE
-356 GEGTGVALLTGSAK
+356 GEGTGIALLTGSAK

-396 SDQVRFAELGLVVVD
+396 SDQVQFAELGLVVVD

-424 RAKAGDDVPHTLVMT
+424 RAKSGAALPHTLVMT

-470 ATHIV
+470 QTHIV
-475 PMQLTGYRDR
+475 PMQLAGYRDR
-485 LYSRIREEVGK
+485 LFSRITEEVSK
-496 GHQVYVVCPRITES
+496 GHQVYIVCPRITDS
-510 AGEQGV
+510 AAEQGV
-516 LLATY
+516 LLSTY
-521 EDTSAQT
+521 EEPSGQT
-528 MSVEMMFD
+528 MSVEAMTE
-536 MLNSMPEF
+536 LLAGMPEF
-544 EGVRIESLHSQLDPF
+544 ASIHTEALHSQLDSAQ
-559 DKQQIMDSFAAGDID
+559 KQDVMDSFARGEID

-622 CLLTTWLDADHAS
+622 CLMTTWLDADHPS
-635 VNRLRVIES
+635 VTRLKTIES
-644 TLDGFELAEADLL
+644 TMDGFELAEADLA

-666 VQQSGSQSTLRE
+666 VQQSGSQSSLKE

-683 DRALIEQA
+683 DRSLIEQS
-691 RHDVQTL
+691 RSNVDVL
-698 IGTEQ
+698 MKVPN
-703 WQLEYPLLFQTVM
+703 WQEKYPRLVQIA
-716 GWVDESTREFLNK
+716 GAWADESTKEFLNK

>member
-1 MTTSKLAADFEQ
+1 MTDQVSDSFEDSELA
-13 TELSQVLGAKNAS
+13 VYLGAKNAQ
-26 ALEKAFGYQ
+26 ALEKAFGYTT
-35 NVGEFLHHFPRRYV
+35 VGDFLWHFPRRYV

-81 SRKGFIF
+81 SRRGFIF
-88 EVTVSDELGDAG
+88 EVTVSDELSSGG
-100 QELRMTFFNGYQAR
+100 QELKMTFFNGYQAR
-114 TDLQIGTIAM
+114 TDLTVGTIAM

-144 ILDEAS
+144 VLDEAS
-150 QADPTPIPI
+150 QADPRPIPI

-169 RIRDLMNVLLE
+169 RIRDLMGLLLPSLSVENV
-180 HMTEQNLPEFL
+180 PEFL
-191 PQPLLDARHYPTRWQ
+191 PESILRSHHYPERHK
-206 AFVQR
+206 AFLDR
-211 HHPRELKQA
+211 HIPREIKQA
-220 YIARQRFAYEEA
+220 YIARQRFAFEEA
-232 FVLQLSL
+232 FILQLSL
-239 AQKSAQL
+239 AERSRQL
-246 GSQRAVP
+246 GTQRAIARP
-253 RTRVVGGLADKFD
+253 RIAGKLADKFEN
-266 QNLPFALTEDQVTVG
+266 QLPFELTEDQLQVG
-281 DEIGADLSV
+281 DQISADLS
-290 QHPMHRLLQG
+290 QAHPMHRLLQG

-306 TVVALRA
+306 TIVALRA

-332 LAAQHYASIT
+332 LAAQHFASIR

-347 LADPGLFGE
+347 LAEPGLFGE

-396 SDQVRFAELGLVVVD
+396 GDQVQFAELGLVVVD

-424 RAKAGDDVPHTLVMT
+424 RAKSGDTIPHTLVMT

-461 RLPAGRAPI
+461 RLPSGRAPI
-470 ATHIV
+470 QTHIV
-475 PMQLTGYRDR
+475 PMQLAGYRER
-485 LYSRIREEVGK
+485 LFSRITEEVAK
-496 GHQVYVVCPRITES
+496 GHQVYIVCPRITDT
-510 AGEQGV
+510 AAEQGV
-516 LLATY
+516 LLSTY
-521 EDTSAQT
+521 DEPSGQT
-528 MSVEMMFD
+528 MSVEAMTE
-536 MLNSMPEF
+536 LLAGMPEF
-544 EGVRIESLHSQLDPF
+544 VSVRVEALHSQLDSVL
-559 DKQQIMDSFAAGDID
+559 KQEVMDSFARGEID

-622 CLLTTWLDADHAS
+622 CLMTTWLDADHPS
-635 VNRLRVIES
+635 VSRLKTIES
-644 TLDGFELAEADLL
+644 TMDGFELAEADLA

-666 VQQSGSQSTLRE
+666 VQQSGSQSSLKE

-683 DRALIEQA
+683 DRTIIEQA
-691 RHDVQTL
+691 RGNVDALVKIPAWNVKHPRLVQ
-698 IGTEQ
+698 IAGA
-703 WQLEYPLLFQTVM
+703 WA
-716 GWVDESTREFLNK
+716 DESTKDFLNK

>member
-1 MTTSKLAADFEQ
+1 MMDEIHSNAFEL
-13 TELSQVLGAKNAS
+13 TELSEVLGSKNAG
-26 ALEKAFGYQ
+26 ALEKAFGYTS
-35 NVGEFLHHFPRRYV
+35 VGQFLWHFPRRYV
-49 EVGELTPIAELPF
+49 DVGELTPIAELPF

-81 SRKGFIF
+81 SRRGFIF
-88 EVTVSDELGDAG
+88 EVTVSDELASNG

-114 TDLQIGTIAM
+114 TDLQPGTIAM

-144 ILDEAS
+144 ILDTAS
-150 QADPTPIPI
+150 QADPRPIPI

-169 RIRDLMNVLLE
+169 KIRDLMGLLMEKFTEE
-180 HMTEQNLPEFL
+180 HLPEFL
-191 PQPLLDARHYPTRWQ
+191 PPKILEQHHYPRRAKAYQ
-206 AFVQR
+206 DR
-211 HHPRELKQA
+211 HSPREIKQA
-220 YIARQRFAYEEA
+220 YIARQRFAFEEA
-232 FVLQLSL
+232 FLLQLSL
-239 AQKSAQL
+239 AERSRKL
-246 GSQRAVP
+246 GRQPAIARSQVKD
-253 RTRVVGGLADKFD
+253 GLADKFESK
-266 QNLPFALTEDQVTVG
+266 LPFQLTEDQLEVG
-281 DEIGADLSV
+281 AEITADLARD
-290 QHPMHRLLQG
+290 HPMHRLLQG

-332 LAAQHYASIT
+332 LAAQHYSSIR

-347 LADPGLFGE
+347 LAEPGLFGE

-383 GETGLIIG
+383 GETGLIVG

-396 SDQVRFAELGLVVVD
+396 GEHVRFAELGLVVID

-424 RAKAGDDVPHTLVMT
+424 RAKGEDAVPHTLVMT

-456 TSTIK
+456 TSTIRK
-461 RLPAGRAPI
+461 LPAGRARI
-470 ATHIV
+470 STHIV

-485 LYSRIREEVGK
+485 LFSRIREEVTK
-496 GHQVYVVCPRITES
+496 GHQVYVVCPRISET
-510 AGEQGV
+510 AAEQGILV
-516 LLATY
+516 ATA
-521 EDTSAQT
+521 EDGANQT
-528 MSVEMMFD
+528 MSVEAMAE
-536 MLNSMPEF
+536 LLSSMPSF
-544 EGVRIESLHSQLDPF
+544 TGVRLEALHSQLDSY
-559 DKQQIMDSFAAGDID
+559 DKQDIMDEFAAGQID

-622 CLLTTWLDADHAS
+622 CLLTTWLDADHQS
-635 VNRLRVIES
+635 VNRLRTVES
-644 TLDGFELAEADLL
+644 TLDGFELAEADLA
-657 ERREGNILG
+657 ERKEGNILG

-683 DRALIEQA
+683 DRVLIESA
-691 RHDVQTL
+691 RDDVKEL
-698 IGTEQ
+698 IQSGNWATEHS
-703 WQLEYPLLFQTVM
+703 QLAAVVGSWIDQ
-716 GWVDESTREFLNK
+716 STSEFLNK

>member
-1 MTTSKLAADFEQ
+1 MAETALTSFESA
-13 TELSQVLGAKNAS
+13 ELSAFLGKKNS
-26 ALEKAFGYQ
+26 TALEKAFGYKT
-35 NVGEFLHHFPRRYV
+35 VGELLWHFPRRYV
-49 EVGELTPIAELPF
+49 EVGELTPISELPF

-81 SRKGFIF
+81 SRRGFIF
-88 EVTVSDELGDAG
+88 EVTVSDELSSGG
-100 QELRMTFFNGYQAR
+100 QELKMTFFNGYQAR
-114 TDLQIGTIAM
+114 TDLHIGTIAM

-131 YQDHLQLSQPDYA
+131 YQDHLQLSQPEYA

-150 QADPTPIPI
+150 QADPRPIPI
-159 YPASAKMPNK
+159 YPASAKLPNK
-169 RIRDLMNVLLE
+169 RIRDLMGLLLE
-180 HMTEQNLPEFL
+180 HFTDQKLPEFL
-191 PQPLLDARHYPTRWQ
+191 PRELLRTHHYPQRHQ
-206 AFVQR
+206 AFLDR
-211 HHPRELKQA
+211 HFPKEIKHA
-220 YIARQRFAYEEA
+220 YVARQRFAFEEA
-232 FVLQLSL
+232 FMLQLAL
-239 AQKSAQL
+239 GERGRQLGAQKAIA
-246 GSQRAVP
+246 RPPVP
-253 RTRVVGGLADKFD
+253 GRLADKFD
-266 QNLPFALTEDQVTVG
+266 AQLPFSLTEDQLVVG
-281 DEIGADLSV
+281 EQISKDLDQS
-290 QHPMHRLLQG
+290 HPMHRLLQG

-332 LAAQHYASIT
+332 LAAQHYASIK
-342 KMLGS
+342 KMLGK
-347 LADPGLFGE
+347 LAEPGLFGE

-370 TAQRREALLGIAS
+370 SAHRREALLGIAS

-396 SDQVRFAELGLVVVD
+396 SDHVQFADLGLVVVD

-424 RAKAGDDVPHTLVMT
+424 RSKAVDSVPHTLVMT

-470 ATHIV
+470 HTHIV
-475 PMQLTGYRDR
+475 PMQLTGFRDR
-485 LYSRIREEVGK
+485 LFTRIVEEVEK
-496 GHQVYVVCPRITES
+496 GHQAYVVCPRISDT
-510 AGEQGV
+510 AAEQGV
-516 LLATY
+516 LLASY
-521 EDTSAQT
+521 EESSGQP
-528 MSVEMMFD
+528 MSVESMQE
-536 MLNSMPEF
+536 MLGGMPEF
-544 EGVRIESLHSQLDPF
+544 AGIRTETLHSQLDVA
-559 DKQQIMDSFAAGDID
+559 DKQATMDSFARGEID
-574 VLVSTTV
+574 VLISTTV

-622 CLLTTWLDADHAS
+622 CLMTTWLDADHPS
-635 VNRLRVIES
+635 VGRLKTIES
-644 TLDGFELAEADLL
+644 TIDGFDLAEADLA
-657 ERREGNILG
+657 ERKEGNILG
-666 VQQSGSQSTLRE
+666 VQQSGSRSTLRE

-683 DRALIEQA
+683 DRSLIEHA
-691 RHDVQTL
+691 RTDVGML
-698 IGTEQ
+698 LADANWGSN
-703 WQLEYPLLFQTVM
+703 YPGLLSAA
-716 GWVDESTREFLNK
+716 GNWLDDSTKEFLNK

>member
-1 MTTSKLAADFEQ
+1 MTADSTDQGFEGL
-13 TELSQVLGAKNAS
+13 ELSSVLGSKNAS
-26 ALEKAFGYQ
+26 ALEKAFGYGT
-35 NVGEFLHHFPRRYV
+35 VGEFLHHFPRRYV
-49 EVGELTPIAELPF
+49 EVGELTPISELPF

-73 NVSQRQMH
+73 NISQRQMH

-100 QELRMTFFNGYQAR
+100 QELKMTFFNGYQAR
-114 TDLQIGTIAM
+114 TDLLVGTVAM

-131 YQDHLQLSQPDYA
+131 YQDHLQLNQPDYA

-150 QADPTPIPI
+150 QADPKPIPI

-169 RIRDLMNVLLE
+169 KIRDLMALLLDQI
-180 HMTEQNLPEFL
+180 TEENLPEFL
-191 PQPLLDARHYPTRWQ
+191 PAQLLDAHHYPLRHQ
-206 AFVQR
+206 AYLNR
-211 HHPRELKQA
+211 HFPREVKFA
-220 YIARQRFAYEEA
+220 YVARQRFAFEEA
-232 FVLQLSL
+232 FLLQLSL
-239 AQKSAQL
+239 AERNRQL
-246 GSQRAVP
+246 GTQHSVARK
-253 RTRVVGGLADKFD
+253 RHRGGLADKFD
-266 QNLPFALTEDQVTVG
+266 AQLPFVLTEDQQRVG
-281 DEIGADLSV
+281 EEIRQDLELN
-290 QHPMHRLLQG
+290 HPMHRLLQG

-342 KMLGS
+342 KMLGA

-383 GETGLIIG
+383 GETGLIVG

-396 SDQVRFAELGLVVVD
+396 GDHVRFAELGLVVID

-424 RAKAGDDVPHTLVMT
+424 RAKANDSVPHTLVMT

-461 RLPAGRAPI
+461 RLPVGRAPI
-470 ATHIV
+470 STHIV
-475 PMQLTGYRDR
+475 PMQLTGYRNR
-485 LYSRIREEVGK
+485 LYSRIREEVDN
-496 GHQVYVVCPRITES
+496 GHQVYVVCPRISDS

-516 LLATY
+516 LLASY
-521 EDTSAQT
+521 EDTSGQS
-528 MSVEMMFD
+528 MSVEK
-536 MLNSMPEF
+536 MLELLHGLPEF
-544 EGVRIESLHSQLDPF
+544 EGIRIQGLHSQLDST
-559 DKQQIMDSFAAGDID
+559 DKQEVMDEFAAGQID

-622 CLLTTWLDADHAS
+622 CLLSTWLDASHPS

-644 TLDGFELAEADLL
+644 TIDGFELAEADLA
-657 ERREGNILG
+657 ERKEGNILG

-678 LSIIK
+678 LSIIR
-683 DRALIEQA
+683 DRSLIEKA
-691 RHDVQTL
+691 RDDVKTL
-698 IGTEQ
+698 MTLPDWRES
-703 WQLEYPLLFQTVM
+703 YPLLLNAAKN
-716 GWVDESTREFLNK
+716 WVDESTREFLNK

>member
-1 MTTSKLAADFEQ
+1 MMDENKAVSLEQ
-13 TELSQVLGAKNAS
+13 AELSLVLGAKNAG
-26 ALEKAFGYQ
+26 ALEKAFGYTT
-35 NVGEFLHHFPRRYV
+35 VGQFLWHFPRRYV
-49 EVGELTPIAELPF
+49 DVGELTPIAELPF
-62 DEHVTVVAQVV
+62 DEHVTVVAQVT

-81 SRKGFIF
+81 SRRGFIF
-88 EVTVSDELGDAG
+88 EVTVSDELDQNG
-100 QELRMTFFNGYQAR
+100 QELKMTFFNGYQAR
-114 TDLQIGTIAM
+114 QDLQVGTIAM

-144 ILDEAS
+144 ILDTVAE
-150 QADPTPIPI
+150 ADPRPIPI

-169 RIRDLMNVLLE
+169 KIRDLLSLLIDE
-180 HMTEQNLPEFL
+180 MTEEQLPEFL
-191 PQPLLDARHYPTRWQ
+191 PEQLLAKHHYPRR
-206 AFVQR
+206 AKAYLDR
-211 HHPRELKQA
+211 HHPREIKHA
-220 YIARQRFAYEEA
+220 YVARQRFAFEEA
-232 FVLQLSL
+232 FMLQLSL
-239 AQKSAQL
+239 AERN
-246 GSQRAVP
+246 RAVGNQP
-253 RTRVVGGLADKFD
+253 AIARKPVTGGLAEKFESR
-266 QNLPFALTEDQVTVG
+266 LPFTLTEDQIEVG
-281 DEIGADLSV
+281 KEISADLLNE
-290 QHPMHRLLQG
+290 HPMHRLLQG

-318 DAGGQAALLAPTEV
+318 DSGGQAALLAPTEV
-332 LAAQHYASIT
+332 LAAQHYSSIK
-342 KMLGS
+342 KMLGD
-347 LADPGLFGE
+347 LAEPGLFGE

-370 TAQRREALLGIAS
+370 TAQRRQALLGIAS

-396 SDQVRFAELGLVVVD
+396 GEHVRFAELGLVVID

-424 RAKAGDDVPHTLVMT
+424 RAKGEENVPHTLVMT

-461 RLPAGRAPI
+461 KLPAGRAPI
-470 ATHIV
+470 STHIV

-485 LYSRIREEVGK
+485 LFSRIREEVTK
-496 GHQVYVVCPRITES
+496 RHQVYVVCPRISET
-510 AGEQGV
+510 AAEQGV
-516 LLATY
+516 LVATA
-521 EDTSAQT
+521 EDGANQT
-528 MSVEMMFD
+528 MSVEAMFE
-536 MLNSMPEF
+536 LLSSMPSF
-544 EGVRIESLHSQLDPF
+544 DGVRLEALHSQLDSQ
-559 DKQQIMDSFAAGDID
+559 DKQEIMDEFADGQID

-622 CLLTTWLDADHAS
+622 CLLTTWLDADHQS
-635 VNRLRVIES
+635 VNRLRTIES
-644 TLDGFELAEADLL
+644 TLDGFELAEADLA
-657 ERREGNILG
+657 ERKEGNILG
-666 VQQSGSQSTLRE
+666 VQQSGSRSTLRE

-683 DRALIEQA
+683 DRGLIESA
-691 RHDVQTL
+691 REDVLALMEDGAWATK
-698 IGTEQ
+698 
-703 WQLEYPLLFQTVM
+703 YPELLVVAESWIDQ
-716 GWVDESTREFLNK
+716 STREFLNK

>member
-1 MTTSKLAADFEQ
+1 MTDPSPVLFEESELAMY
-13 TELSQVLGAKNAS
+13 LGNKNAQ
-26 ALEKAFGYQ
+26 ALEKAFGYKT
-35 NVGEFLHHFPRRYV
+35 VGDFLWHFPRRYV

-81 SRKGFIF
+81 SRRGFIF
-88 EVTVSDELGDAG
+88 EVTVSDELSSGG
-100 QELRMTFFNGYQAR
+100 QELKMTFFNGYQAR
-114 TDLQIGTIAM
+114 TDLTVGTIAM

-144 ILDEAS
+144 VLDEAS
-150 QADPTPIPI
+150 QADPRPIPI

-169 RIRDLMNVLLE
+169 RIRDLMGLLIPHLSE
-180 HMTEQNLPEFL
+180 DNLPEFL
-191 PQPLLDARHYPTRWQ
+191 PEEILRSHRYPERHR
-206 AFVQR
+206 AFLER
-211 HHPRELKQA
+211 HVPREIKKA
-220 YIARQRFAYEEA
+220 YIARQRFAFEEA
-232 FVLQLSL
+232 FILQLSL
-239 AQKSAQL
+239 AERSRQL
-246 GSQRAVP
+246 GTQQAIARP
-253 RTRVVGGLADKFD
+253 RIAGRLAEKFD
-266 QNLPFALTEDQVTVG
+266 NQLPFELTEDQLQVG
-281 DEIGADLSV
+281 DQISSDLA
-290 QHPMHRLLQG
+290 QAHPMHRLLQG

-306 TVVALRA
+306 TIVALRA

-332 LAAQHYASIT
+332 LAAQHFSSIK
-342 KMLGS
+342 KMLGK
-347 LADPGLFGE
+347 LGEPGLFGE
-356 GEGTGVALLTGSAK
+356 GEGTGIALLTGSAK

-396 SDQVRFAELGLVVVD
+396 SDQVQFAELGLVVVD

-424 RAKAGDDVPHTLVMT
+424 RAKSGAALPHTLVMT

-470 ATHIV
+470 QTHIV
-475 PMQLTGYRDR
+475 PMQLAGYRDR
-485 LYSRIREEVGK
+485 LFSRITEEVSK
-496 GHQVYVVCPRITES
+496 GHQVYVVCPRITDT
-510 AGEQGV
+510 AAEQGV
-516 LLATY
+516 LLSTY
-521 EDTSAQT
+521 EEPSGQT
-528 MSVEMMFD
+528 MSVEAMTE
-536 MLNSMPEF
+536 LLAGMPEF
-544 EGVRIESLHSQLDPF
+544 ASIHTEALHSQLDSAQ
-559 DKQQIMDSFAAGDID
+559 KQDVMDSFARGEID

-622 CLLTTWLDADHAS
+622 CLMTTWLDADHPS
-635 VNRLRVIES
+635 VTRLKTIES
-644 TLDGFELAEADLL
+644 TMDGFELAEADLA

-666 VQQSGSQSTLRE
+666 VQQSGSQSSLKE

-683 DRALIEQA
+683 DRSLIEQS
-691 RHDVQTL
+691 RSNVDVL
-698 IGTEQ
+698 MKVPN
-703 WQLEYPLLFQTVM
+703 WQGKYPRLVQIA
-716 GWVDESTREFLNK
+716 GAWADESTKEFLNK

>member
-1 MTTSKLAADFEQ
+1 MAETTLTSFESA
-13 TELSQVLGAKNAS
+13 ELSAFLGKKNS
-26 ALEKAFGYQ
+26 TALEKAFGYTT
-35 NVGEFLHHFPRRYV
+35 VGELLWHFPRRYV
-49 EVGELTPIAELPF
+49 EVGELTPISELPF

-81 SRKGFIF
+81 SRRGFIF
-88 EVTVSDELGDAG
+88 EVTVSDELSAGG
-100 QELRMTFFNGYQAR
+100 QELKMTFFNGYQAR
-114 TDLQIGTIAM
+114 TDLHIGTIAM

-131 YQDHLQLSQPDYA
+131 YQDHLQLSQPEYA

-150 QADPTPIPI
+150 QADPRPIPI

-169 RIRDLMNVLLE
+169 RIRDLMGLLLE
-180 HMTEQNLPEFL
+180 HFTDQKLPEFL
-191 PQPLLDARHYPTRWQ
+191 PGELLRTHHYPQRHQ
-206 AFVQR
+206 AFLDR
-211 HHPRELKQA
+211 HFPMEIKHA
-220 YIARQRFAYEEA
+220 YVARQRFAFEEA
-232 FVLQLSL
+232 FMLQLAL
-239 AQKSAQL
+239 GERGRQLGAQKAIA
-246 GSQRAVP
+246 RPPVP
-253 RTRVVGGLADKFD
+253 GRLADKFD
-266 QNLPFALTEDQVTVG
+266 AQLPFSLTEDQLVVG
-281 DEIGADLSV
+281 EQISKDLDQS
-290 QHPMHRLLQG
+290 HPMHRLMQG

-332 LAAQHYASIT
+332 LAAQHYASIK
-342 KMLGS
+342 KMLGK
-347 LADPGLFGE
+347 LAEPGLFGE
-356 GEGTGVALLTGSAK
+356 GKGTGVALLTGSAK

-396 SDQVRFAELGLVVVD
+396 SDHVQFADLGLVVVD

-424 RAKAGDDVPHTLVMT
+424 KSKAVDSVPHTLVMT

-470 ATHIV
+470 HTHIV
-475 PMQLTGYRDR
+475 PMQLTGFRDR
-485 LYSRIREEVGK
+485 LFTRIVEEVEK
-496 GHQVYVVCPRITES
+496 GHQAYVVCPRISDS
-510 AGEQGV
+510 AAEQGI
-516 LLATY
+516 LLASY
-521 EDTSAQT
+521 EESSGQP
-528 MSVEMMFD
+528 MSVEAMHE
-536 MLNSMPEF
+536 MLAGMPEF
-544 EGVRIESLHSQLDPF
+544 AGIRTEALHSQLDAA
-559 DKQQIMDSFAAGDID
+559 DKQATMDSFARGEID
-574 VLVSTTV
+574 VLISTTV
-581 IEVGVDVHN
+581 IEVGVDVQN

-622 CLLTTWLDADHAS
+622 CLMTTWLDADHPS
-635 VNRLRVIES
+635 VGRLKTIES
-644 TLDGFELAEADLL
+644 TIDGFELAEADLA
-657 ERREGNILG
+657 ERKEGNILG
-666 VQQSGSQSTLRE
+666 VQQSGSRSTLRE

-683 DRALIEQA
+683 DRSLIEQA
-691 RHDVQTL
+691 KTDVGRL
-698 IGTEQ
+698 LADANWGSN
-703 WQLEYPLLFQTVM
+703 YPGLLSAA
-716 GWVDESTREFLNK
+716 GNWLDESTKEFLNK

>member
-1 MTTSKLAADFEQ
+1 MTAKTTSTDFEQ
-13 TELSQVLGAKNAS
+13 LELSAVLGQKNAA

-35 NVGEFLHHFPRRYV
+35 TVGAFIRHFPRRYV
-49 EVGELTPIAELPF
+49 DVGELTPISELPF
-62 DEHVTVVAQVV
+62 DEHVTVVAQVT
-73 NVSQRQMH
+73 NISQRQMH

-88 EVTVSDELGDAG
+88 EVTVNDEIGDSG

-114 TDLQIGTIAM
+114 NDLQVGTIAM

-150 QADPTPIPI
+150 EADPRPIPI

-169 RIRDLMNVLLE
+169 KIRDLMELLFDY
-180 HMTEQNLPEFL
+180 MTEENLPEFL
-191 PQPLLDARHYPTRWQ
+191 PQDLLKARHYPQRWR
-206 AFVQR
+206 AFADR
-211 HHPRELKQA
+211 HHPQEIKHA
-220 YIARQRFAYEEA
+220 YIARQRFAFEEA
-232 FVLQLSL
+232 FLLQLSL
-239 AQKSAQL
+239 AEKNRQL
-246 GSQRAVP
+246 GSQHAVARP
-253 RTRVVGGLADKFD
+253 QISGGLADRFD
-266 QNLPFALTEDQVTVG
+266 ARLPFSLTEDQVSVG
-281 DEIGADLSV
+281 REIAGDLSGE
-290 QHPMHRLLQG
+290 HPMHRLLQG

-342 KMLGS
+342 RMLGE

-424 RAKAGDDVPHTLVMT
+424 RAKAGDAVPHTLVMT

-461 RLPAGRAPI
+461 GLPGGRAPI
-470 ATHIV
+470 LTHIV

-485 LYSRIREEVGK
+485 LYSRIREEVEK

-521 EDTSAQT
+521 EDTSAQM
-528 MSVEMMFD
+528 MSVEMMHE
-536 MLNSMPEF
+536 MLSSMPSF
-544 EGVRIESLHSQLDPF
+544 ESVRLESLHSQLDPVE
-559 DKQQIMDSFAAGDID
+559 KQEIMNSFAAGDVD
-574 VLVSTTV
+574 VLISTTV

-601 FGISQLHQL
+601 FGSSQLHQL

-622 CLLTTWLDADHAS
+622 CLLSTWLDADHPS
-635 VNRLRVIES
+635 VGRLKVIES

-666 VQQSGSQSTLRE
+666 VQQSGGQSSLRE

-691 RHDVQTL
+691 RSDVSYLMETPD
-698 IGTEQ
+698 
-703 WQLEYPLLFQTVM
+703 WQLMFPELLETVQS
-716 GWVDESTREFLNK
+716 WLDESTREFLNK